1 MPKRSQPYGTW
12 SSPLSAR
19 ALSESLNLV
28 DVQWDSDGGTLVWLE
43 NRGAKGVLVAQIE
56 GQAPRDL
63 TAEHN
68 VRGMVGYGGGSFTA
82 GHGRVIYAGPNGR
95 LYSQAL
101 AGGGARPITPAF
113 GQAAAPRLS
122 PDGRWVIYVHS
133 DEGVDGLAIVD
144 AEGAHWPRKFAF
156 GTDFVM
162 QPAWHVAGE
171 YLAWIAWDH
180 PNMPWDG
187 TELRLAALAYDR
199 DGAPYAA
206 SVTTLAGGPE
216 TAIFQPEFSPD
227 GRWLAYISD
236 ATGWNQ
242 LYVYDISNGT
252 HQQITHAESD
262 HGQPAW
268 IQGVR
273 VYGWTPDSHSLIYT
287 ENLQGFKTLYE
298 VPVLRPGESGKPGQK
313 ASKAISPSLYSE
325 FTQVAVSPR
334 ENRVAVIA
342 SAPKVPQRLIT
353 FDLDRPDV
361 PPVLALDPSDQPTI
375 QVIVQGASAAIARQA
390 HTILRRTTTETLT
403 DDELAGAEA
412 ISWPGHDGETVH
424 GLLYRPTSA
433 RFESGGAP
441 PLIVSVHGGPTSQ
454 VTAGYAAAA
463 QFFATRGYAVLYV
476 NHRGSTGYGKAY
488 MNKLRGNW
496 GLYDVEDSASGAAY
510 LAEKGLADPGRFVIM
525 GGSAGGYTVW
535 QSLVSH
541 PGFYRAGVCAFGIS
555 NQFTLASDT
564 HKFEARYTDSLLGP
578 LPEAA
583 PLYRERSPI
592 FHAERIVDPVIVFQG
607 EDDKVVPRNQS
618 DSIVASLKARGIPH
632 EYHLYP
638 GEGHGFRKPE
648 TLEHYYEAVI
658 KFLKQYVIYF

>member
-1 MPKRSQPYGTW
+1 MSRRSQPYGTW
-12 SSPLSAR
+12 SSPLSAK
-19 ALSESLNLV
+19 ALSESLTLA
-28 DVQWDSDGGTLVWLE
+28 DVQWDSDGSTVVWLE
-43 NRGAKGVLVAQIE
+43 NRGAKGVLVAQSH

-63 TAEHN
+63 TAEHS
-68 VRGMVGYGGGSFTA
+68 VRGMVGYGGGSFTVA
-82 GHGRVIYAGPNGR
+82 HGRVIYAGPNGR
-95 LYSQAL
+95 LYSQPL
-101 AGGGARPITPAF
+101 AGGSARPITPAF

-122 PDGRWVIYVHS
+122 PDGRWLIYVHS

-144 AEGAHWPRKFAF
+144 ADGAHWPRKFAF

-171 YLAWIAWDH
+171 YLAWIAWNH

-206 SVTTLAGGPE
+206 SVTTLAGGLE

-236 ATGWNQ
+236 AAGWNQ
-242 LYVYDISNGT
+242 LYLYDISSGT
-252 HQQITHAESD
+252 HHQITTAESD

-273 VYGWTPDSHSLIYT
+273 VYGWTPDSRSLIYT
-287 ENLQGFKTLYE
+287 ENLQGFRTLRE
-298 VPVLRPGESGKPGQK
+298 VPVRPLGEHGSK
-313 ASKAISPSLYSE
+313 ARKLSMAISPSLYTD
-325 FTQVAVSPR
+325 FAQVAVSPR

-342 SAPKVPQRLIT
+342 SAPTVPQRLIA
-353 FDLDRPDV
+353 FDLDRSDV
-361 PPVLALDPSDQPTI
+361 PPVLALDPGDQPTI
-375 QVIVQGASAAIARQA
+375 QVIVQEASAAIARQT
-390 HTILRRTTTETLT
+390 HTILRRTTTESLT
-403 DDELAGAEA
+403 TDELAVAEA
-412 ISWPGHDGETVH
+412 ITWPGHDDETVH
-424 GLLYRPTSA
+424 GLLYSPASA
-433 RFESGGAP
+433 RFESNGAP
-441 PLIVSVHGGPTSQ
+441 PLIVSVHGGPTAQ
-454 VTAGYAAAA
+454 VTAAYNGAA
-463 QFFATRGYAVLYV
+463 QFFATRGYAVLFV

-496 GLYDVEDSASGAAY
+496 GLYDVEDSAAGAAY
-510 LAEKGLADPGRFVIM
+510 LAEKGLADPSRFVIL
-525 GGSAGGYTVW
+525 GGSAGGFTVL
-535 QSLVSH
+535 QSLVTR
-541 PGFYRAGVCAFGIS
+541 PGFYKAAVCLFGIS

-564 HKFEARYTDSLLGP
+564 HKFEARYSDSLLGP

-592 FHAERIVDPVIVFQG
+592 FHADRIADPVIIFQG
-607 EDDKVVPRNQS
+607 EDDKVVPRSQS
-618 DSIVASLKARGIPH
+618 DSIVASLRARGVPH

-648 TLEHYYEAVI
+648 TLEHYYDAVV
-658 KFLKQYVIYF
+658 KFLKQYVLYN